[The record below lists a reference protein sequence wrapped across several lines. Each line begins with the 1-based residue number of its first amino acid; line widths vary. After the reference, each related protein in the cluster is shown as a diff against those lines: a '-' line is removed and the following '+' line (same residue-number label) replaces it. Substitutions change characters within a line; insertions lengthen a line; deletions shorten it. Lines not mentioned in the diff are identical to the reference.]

1 MFNFLKYLFAKKLQ
15 DFSWFEVMKCR
26 WNGHKCGVFW
36 YSNGLEPDIICK
48 NCGDD
53 LG

>member
-1 MFNFLKYLFAKKLQ
+1 M
-15 DFSWFEVMKCR
+15 SI
-26 WNGHKCGVFW
+26 NGHKCGVFW
-36 YSNGLEPDIICK
+36 YSNGLEPDMTCE